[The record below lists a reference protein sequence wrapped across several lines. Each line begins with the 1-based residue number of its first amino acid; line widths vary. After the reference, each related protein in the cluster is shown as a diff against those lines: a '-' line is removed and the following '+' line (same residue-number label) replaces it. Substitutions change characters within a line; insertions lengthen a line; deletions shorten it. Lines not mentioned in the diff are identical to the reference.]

1 MARGQTQYYGLN
13 QWEAADQVLRTEFN
27 ADNAKIE
34 MVLKNLEKDKASNSL
49 VNGLVGVLHNTN
61 VTLKNLVQ
69 RVESLEKK

>member
-34 MVLKNLEKDKASNSL
+34 TALANLEKDKASNSL
-49 VNGLVGVLHNTN
+49 VSGLVGVLHDTN
-61 VTLKNLVQ
+61 VTLKDLVQ
-69 RVESLEKK
+69 RVEALEKK

>member
-49 VNGLVGVLHNTN
+49 VNGLAGVLHNTN
-61 VTLKNLVQ
+61 VTLKNLVE

>member
-34 MVLKNLEKDKASNSL
+34 MVLKNLEKDKASNRL

-61 VTLKNLVQ
+61 VTLKNLVE

>member
-1 MARGQTQYYGLN
+1 MASGQTQYYGLN

-49 VNGLVGVLHNTN
+49 VNGLEGVLHNTN
-61 VTLKNLVQ
+61 VTLKNLVG